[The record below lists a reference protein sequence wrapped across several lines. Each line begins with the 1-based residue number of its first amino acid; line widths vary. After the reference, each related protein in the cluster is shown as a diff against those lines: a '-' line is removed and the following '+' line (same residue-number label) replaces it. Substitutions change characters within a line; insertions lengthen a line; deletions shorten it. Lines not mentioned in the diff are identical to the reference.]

1 MAVPVAFYA
10 PLKAPDDP
18 VPSGDR
24 EMGRLMM
31 RALRD
36 AGFAAALASR
46 FSALDRVGAPSLQ
59 ASLAAGARNE
69 VDRVVADFR
78 GFGDTER
85 PRLWFTY
92 HVYYKAPDLLGPAV
106 AAALGIPY
114 VVAEGS
120 HAAKRAAGP
129 WSLWHG
135 ACEMA
140 LRRADLHV
148 LLNPADRAGL
158 DQLGAADILPLAP
171 FLDPTDWP
179 APNARDRQTAEF
191 RLLAVAMMREG
202 DKLASYRLLAEALPA
217 LEGDWS
223 LDVVG
228 DGAARGEVEALLQPH
243 GARIRF
249 HGLVED
255 RCALADLYAR
265 ADVLA
270 WPAVN
275 EAFGMVFLEAAL
287 QGCPA
292 VAGAFGG
299 VASVVADGVG
309 GLVVPPGDAG
319 GFAAALSRLQRGH
332 DLRRR
337 LGEGARRRVLTCHT
351 VEAAAAQLRPALTR
365 LLA

>member
-24 EMGRLMM
+24 EMARLMM
-31 RALRD
+31 RALAG
-36 AGFAAALASR
+36 AGFAASLASR
-46 FSALDRVGAPSLQ
+46 FSSFDRVGVPPLQ
-59 ASLAAGARNE
+59 AALAGQARDE
-69 VDRVVADFR
+69 IERLIVTFR
-78 GFGDTER
+78 QCGEAER

-92 HVYYKAPDLLGPAV
+92 HVYYKAPDFLGPPV

-129 WSLWHG
+129 WSRWHE
-135 ACEMA
+135 ACETA

-158 DQLGAADILPLAP
+158 DQLGAPDILPLAP
-171 FLDPTDWP
+171 FLDAADWP
-179 APNARDRQTAEF
+179 APNVRDGRTPQF
-191 RLLAVAMMREG
+191 RMLAVAMMRQG
-202 DKLASYRLLAEALPA
+202 DKLASYRLLAAALAA

-228 DGAARGEVEALLQPH
+228 DGAARGEVEALLRPH

-255 RCALADLYAR
+255 RGTLADLYAR

-275 EAFGMVFLEAAL
+275 EAFGMAFLEAAL

-299 VASVVADGVG
+299 VPAVVADRVG
-309 GLVVPPGDAG
+309 GLLVAPGNARA
-319 GFAAALSRLQRGH
+319 FAAALARLQRDH

-337 LGEGARRRVLTCHT
+337 LGIGARRRVLTRHT

-365 LLA
+365 WVA